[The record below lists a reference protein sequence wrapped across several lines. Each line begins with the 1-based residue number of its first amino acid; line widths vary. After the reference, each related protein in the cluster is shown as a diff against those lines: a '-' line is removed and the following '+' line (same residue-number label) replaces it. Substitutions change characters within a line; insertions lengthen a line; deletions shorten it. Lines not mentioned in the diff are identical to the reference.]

1 MRNKNWPVWCAKT
14 QVVMGLVSQNLTG
27 RCVNGLRIVH
37 QLVSALVVFWRR
49 KWHPT
54 PVFLPGEFVDRGA
67 WQATVYGVQESD
79 TAKWLSTHTLFSGLL
94 SGAKVGVFQWVKYI
108 VSGYKLLFEKHFG
121 AALSSLLVRS
131 NEKPESDLT
140 LTNSTHSVPVYS
152 LTYSLNLLYAKIS
165 TGFCSV
171 FKIGIYC

>member
-14 QVVMGLVSQNLTG
+14 QVVMGLVSQNLIG

-121 AALSSLLVRS
+121 AALSSFAGKERWRAWVWPDTDKLHSQCSSVLSYLLFEFALCK
-131 NEKPESDLT
+131 N
-140 LTNSTHSVPVYS
+140 
-152 LTYSLNLLYAKIS
+152 LNWILQC
-165 TGFCSV
+165 F
-171 FKIGIYC
+171 